1 MDKAPIRIHLFKVNE
16 NNAETTLEAMIDRV
30 NADSI
35 ENRIRRVGF
44 GEVRL
49 DLVEN
54 RKDKNTL
61 DRLWYLDLTKLRD
74 TFGPGKAAR
83 DRAVEDLDLD
93 ADEVFGEETA
103 GLYLPDQQWL
113 LLQYNH
119 YGVRPSAVASYFS
132 AYLANEA
139 NIYDLIVKIDADA
152 ERRFFSKND
161 IRRFEI
167 GIDLHEMSQAHRA
180 QGNSLTQVAEL
191 GEQLGGAKL
200 KLVISV
206 GASHKETL
214 AARTKDMIADFVRNT
229 AGISHAEIAGR
240 ETQYDQIEVVDL
252 IEQKLVFGD
261 DVPVSPGRRV
271 LPADRFK
278 ALRRAYGTWRH
289 LL

>member
-1 MDKAPIRIHLFKVNE
+1 MDTAPIRIHLFKVDE
-16 NNAETTLEAMIDRV
+16 SHAAITLEAMIDRA
-30 NADSI
+30 NADDI
-35 ENRIRRVGF
+35 ESRIRRVGF

-49 DLVEN
+49 DLVEK
-54 RKDKNTL
+54 RRDRNTG

-83 DRAVEDLDLD
+83 DRVVEDLDLS

-103 GLYLPDQQWL
+103 GLYLPDQRWL

-119 YGVRPSAVASYFS
+119 YGVRPSAVAGYFS
-132 AYLANEA
+132 GYLANQPNVYEL
-139 NIYDLIVKIDADA
+139 DVKIDADA

-167 GIDLHEMSQAHRA
+167 GIDLHEMSEAHRA
-180 QGNSLTQVAEL
+180 HGNSLTQVAEL
-191 GEQLGGAKL
+191 GEELGGAKL

-206 GASHKETL
+206 GAARKETL

-229 AGISHAEIAGR
+229 EGISHAEIAGR
-240 ETQYDQIEVVDL
+240 ETQHDQIEVVDL
-252 IEQKLVFGD
+252 LEQKLVFGD
-261 DVPVSPGRRV
+261 DVAVSPGRRV

-278 ALRRAYGTWRH
+278 ALRRAYGNWRH
-289 LL
+289 IL